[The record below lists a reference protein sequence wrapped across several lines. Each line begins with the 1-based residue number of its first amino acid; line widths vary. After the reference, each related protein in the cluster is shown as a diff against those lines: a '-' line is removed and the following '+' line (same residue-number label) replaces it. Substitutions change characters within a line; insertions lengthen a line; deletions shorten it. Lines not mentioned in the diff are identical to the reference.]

1 MVLVLPVQ
9 RTMAQAITKGT
20 PVYLGDPTIL
30 NDKGVY
36 YLYGTGQNSD
46 KGFTVFTSKDL
57 KTWKKPDTSIDK
69 GFVLEK
75 GSKTFGSKGFW
86 APQVVAI
93 NNKFC
98 MLYTADENIAIAWSN
113 SPNGPFIQ
121 NKVAPLSPDTKQ
133 IDPFLFIDDNGKK
146 YLYHVRLG
154 GGNKIVVAELK
165 DDFTG
170 IVDKTL
176 TPCISAEAGWENT
189 KGVSQAP
196 ITEGPTIMKHKGMYY
211 LFYSAND
218 FRNID
223 YAVGYATSKSPLG
236 PWTKYEKN
244 PIINRSMIGHNGT
257 GHGDLFKD
265 KKGNLQYVFHV
276 HNSDSTV
283 SPRQTFITGL
293 KFIHNKKT
301 GMDEVGIEKNSLITP
316 VLVKKLMRIVVQ
328 SQCYEKNKDKD
339 KDK

>member
-1 MVLVLPVQ
+1 MQKLNSVLIVLLMVFNLPVQ
-9 RTMAQAITKGT
+9 RTLAQSTLKGT

-30 NDKGVY
+30 NYKGVY

-46 KGFTVFTSKDL
+46 KGFSVLSSKDL
-57 KTWKKPDTSIDK
+57 KTWMKPHTGRNG

-113 SPNGPFIQ
+113 SPFGPFVQ

-133 IDPFLFIDDNGKK
+133 IDPFLFIDNNGKK

-154 GGNKIVVAELK
+154 GGNKIYVAELK
-165 DDFTG
+165 DDFSG
-170 IVDKTL
+170 IVDNTL
-176 TPCISAEAGWENT
+176 TLCITAEAGWENT
-189 KGVSQAP
+189 KGVSQSP
-196 ITEGPTIMKHKGMYY
+196 ITEGPTVMKHKGVYY

-236 PWTKYEKN
+236 PWNKYEKN
-244 PIINRSMIGHNGT
+244 PIISRSMIGHNGT

-265 KKGNLQYVFHV
+265 QKGNLQYVFHV

-293 KFIHNKKT
+293 RFIPNKKT
-301 GMDEVGIEKNSLITP
+301 GMDEVNIEKNSLITP
-316 VLVKKLMRIVVQ
+316 LLIKK
-328 SQCYEKNKDKD
+328 
-339 KDK
+339 

>member
-1 MVLVLPVQ
+1 MRKLHSVWIVLLLVFNLPVQ
-9 RTMAQAITKGT
+9 RSLAQSIQKGT

-36 YLYGTGQNSD
+36 YLYGTGQSSE
-46 KGFTVFTSKDL
+46 KGFSVFTSKDL
-57 KTWKKPDTSIDK
+57 KTWSQPDTGREG

-86 APQVVAI
+86 APQVVAF

-113 SPNGPFIQ
+113 SPYGPFVQ
-121 NKVAPLSPDTKQ
+121 NKIAPLAVDTKQ

-154 GGNKIVVAELK
+154 GGNKIYVAELK
-165 DDFTG
+165 EDFSG
-170 IVDKTL
+170 IYDKTL
-176 TPCISAEAGWENT
+176 THCITAEAGWENT
-189 KGVSQAP
+189 KGESQAP
-196 ITEGPTIMKHKGMYY
+196 ITEGPTVIKHKGIYY

-236 PWTKYEKN
+236 PWKKYEKN
-244 PIINRSMIGHNGT
+244 PIINRSMIGHNGS

-265 KKGNLQYVFHV
+265 NKGNFQYVFHV

-283 SPRQTFITGL
+283 SPRKTFITGL
-293 KFIHNKKT
+293 KFIPNKKT
-301 GMDEVGIEKNSLITP
+301 GIDEVSIVKNSLITP
-316 VLVKKLMRIVVQ
+316 VLVK
-328 SQCYEKNKDKD
+328 E
-339 KDK
+339 

>member
-1 MVLVLPVQ
+1 MRKLNIVLIVLMMVFNLPVQ
-9 RTMAQAITKGT
+9 RTMAQSLPKGT

-30 NDKGVY
+30 NFKGVY
-36 YLYGTGQNSD
+36 YLYGTGQNSE
-46 KGFTVFTSKDL
+46 KGFSVISSKNL
-57 KTWKKPDTSIDK
+57 KTWKKPDTGING

-75 GSKTFGSKGFW
+75 GSKTFGTKGFW

-93 NNKFC
+93 DNKFC

-113 SPNGPFIQ
+113 SPKGPFIQ
-121 NKVAPLSPDTKQ
+121 NKVAPLAPDKKQ
-133 IDPFLFIDDNGKK
+133 IDPFLFIDGNGKK

-154 GGNKIVVAELK
+154 GGNKIYVAELK
-165 DDFTG
+165 DDFSG
-170 IVDKTL
+170 IDDKTL
-176 TPCISAEAGWENT
+176 TLCITAEAGWENT
-189 KGVSQAP
+189 KGISQAP
-196 ITEGPTIMKHKGMYY
+196 ITEGPTVIKHKGVYY

-236 PWTKYEKN
+236 PWNKYEKN
-244 PIINRSMIGHNGT
+244 PIISRSMIGHNGT

-265 KKGNLQYVFHV
+265 IKGNLQYVFHV

-293 KFIHNKKT
+293 RFIPNKKT
-301 GMDEVGIEKNSLITP
+301 GIDEVSIEKNSLIMP
-316 VLVKKLMRIVVQ
+316 LLIK
-328 SQCYEKNKDKD
+328 E
-339 KDK
+339 

>member
-1 MVLVLPVQ
+1 MRKLQSVLIVLLMVFNLPGQ
-9 RTMAQAITKGT
+9 RTMAQANPKGK

-36 YLYGTGQNSD
+36 YLYGTGQTAD
-46 KGFTVFTSKDL
+46 KGFTVFTSRDL
-57 KTWKKPDTSIDK
+57 KTWMKQGTGTDS

-86 APQVVAI
+86 APQVVAFK
-93 NNKFC
+93 NRFC

-113 SPNGPFIQ
+113 SPKGPFIQ
-121 NKVAPLSPDTKQ
+121 NKVAPLSPDSKQ
-133 IDPFLFIDDNGKK
+133 IDPFFFIDNNGKK

-154 GGNKIVVAELK
+154 GGNKIYVAELK
-165 DDFTG
+165 DDFSG

-176 TPCISAEAGWENT
+176 THCITAEAGWENT
-189 KGVSQAP
+189 KGATQAP
-196 ITEGPTIMKHKGMYY
+196 ITEGPTVIKHKGVYY

-236 PWTKYEKN
+236 PWKKYEKN
-244 PIINRSMIGHNGT
+244 PIISRSMIGHNGT
-257 GHGDLFKD
+257 GHGDLFLD

-283 SPRQTFITGL
+283 SPRQVFITGL
-293 KFIHNKKT
+293 KFILNKKT
-301 GMDEVGIEKNSLITP
+301 GLDNVSAENKTLITP
-316 VLVKKLMRIVVQ
+316 VLVN
-328 SQCYEKNKDKD
+328 E
-339 KDK
+339 